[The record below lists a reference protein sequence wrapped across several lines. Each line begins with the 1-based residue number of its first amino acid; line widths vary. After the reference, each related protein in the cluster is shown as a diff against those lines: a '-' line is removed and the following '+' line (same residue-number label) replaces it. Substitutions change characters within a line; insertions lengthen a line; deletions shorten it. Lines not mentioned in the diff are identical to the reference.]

1 MVRNVAGITG
11 YDVFHV
17 ECYCLSLTFLLYTI
31 IIVYVMGKNYR
42 YNKRIKTR
50 VNT

>member
-1 MVRNVAGITG
+1 
-11 YDVFHV
+11 
-17 ECYCLSLTFLLYTI
+17 
-31 IIVYVMGKNYR
+31 MGKNYR